1 MAYAARESLVVEGL
15 SDPGELAR
23 NAAADV
29 LATVDRG
36 KTPWEM
42 VTACEAHIA
51 RGEVDEA
58 LARAHKFT
66 RSTKTDAFMI
76 ATFLRQVREV
86 WQPEPESELGTT
98 LIPLLRSALV
108 KKTGGSVTLTT
119 EDVAATRIEELA
131 PDHESGRRLEKV
143 YGPDRFE
150 TLKWWRT
157 GLERCRAV
165 VRIDDLNGVGRG
177 TGFLIDG
184 GDLHPNLRGCVVVTN
199 SHVVPDGVHPS
210 DAQVAFHGLD
220 DDSFAPRTPFGIAR
234 IRWQSPLNPPGVDA
248 AVLELDGEVPAGV
261 KPIPIADPFPALART
276 RRTYVIGHP
285 RGYEQPQFS
294 IQDNLMVDYNETYLH
309 YRTPT
314 EPGSSGSPV
323 FEKQWKLGPTD

>member
-1 MAYAARESLVVEGL
+1 
-15 SDPGELAR
+15 
-23 NAAADV
+23 
-29 LATVDRG
+29 
-36 KTPWEM
+36 M

-86 WQPEPESELGTT
+86 WQPEPESGLGTT

-119 EDVAATRIEELA
+119 EDVAATRIESSNNR
-131 PDHESGRRLEKV
+131 DHETGRQLEKV

-165 VRIDDLNGVGRG
+165 VRIDDLNRVGRG
-177 TGFLIDG
+177 TGFLIKG
-184 GDLHPNLRGCVVVTN
+184 GDLHPNCRRASSSPTVT
-199 SHVVPDGVHPS
+199 SC
-210 DAQVAFHGLD
+210 
-220 DDSFAPRTPFGIAR
+220 RTG
-234 IRWQSPLNPPGVDA
+234 
-248 AVLELDGEVPAGV
+248 
-261 KPIPIADPFPALART
+261 
-276 RRTYVIGHP
+276 
-285 RGYEQPQFS
+285 
-294 IQDNLMVDYNETYLH
+294 
-309 YRTPT
+309 
-314 EPGSSGSPV
+314 
-323 FEKQWKLGPTD
+323 